1 MPSYPMPF
9 FFKMGKIYVLMYV
22 KKFLP
27 NSLQI
32 KVFIALLRVPKIK
45 KSVVSNYQ
53 IEINIMSAIPM

>member
-1 MPSYPMPF
+1 MV
-9 FFKMGKIYVLMYV
+9 KIYVLMYV

-32 KVFIALLRVPKIK
+32 KVFIALLKVSKIK

>member
-1 MPSYPMPF
+1 
-9 FFKMGKIYVLMYV
+9 MGMALI
-22 KKFLP
+22 P

-53 IEINIMSAIPM
+53 IEINIMSAIPIKWLKS